1 MMSLWLHRRAYSMIR
16 IFRFLPRRSC
26 TLGKYWIVKLCYL
39 SKVFT
44 SPLATAHS
52 ITPSRVHRHVDIY
65 STYTHIQSAQWS
77 SEVWLNTAFT
87 QLLSVHT
94 EIRVTL
100 QVGRPEC
107 NTAPPTTPLQHP
119 PQHHLPPPRSHGDS
133 FRQYS
138 VKLRVLALADLAA
151 ERLCKMW
158 LLLLIMLRDCNNWW
172 CPLEC
177 NGTDVWCK

>member
-16 IFRFLPRRSC
+16 IFRFLPRRSR
-26 TLGKYWIVKLCYL
+26 TSGKYWILNSSLYY
-39 SKVFT
+39 
-44 SPLATAHS
+44 S
-52 ITPSRVHRHVDIY
+52 ITYS
-65 STYTHIQSAQWS
+65 STYTVYMIYTVHTHIYSRRSGAVRCDSTRRLHNCSQYIQR
-77 SEVWLNTAFT
+77 SEWHCKLAG
-87 QLLSVHT
+87 LSVT
-94 EIRVTL
+94 
-100 QVGRPEC
+100 
-107 NTAPPTTPLQHP
+107 QHP
-119 PQHHLPPPRSHGDS
+119 LRDHLPPPRSHGDS